1 MITSVVKRVP
11 SSGILTGVVLCT
23 FALTFAVCPSGPA
36 SASTPSTTAGP
47 YPSSTTTQPSTA
59 SVTATVINDYRTMW
73 ANLVSAARTSNYQSK
88 LLPQHAT
95 GDALSL
101 LVQGLAKDRE
111 LGIVTKGQP
120 VLQPSVSSL
129 TPAANPTKASIADCF
144 DNTHW
149 VEYKTNGT
157 LQKNAPGGRRATTAE
172 LVPMGGTWKVTELSV
187 RAKGTC

>member
-1 MITSVVKRVP
+1 MITSLAKRVP
-11 SSGILTGVVLCT
+11 LSGILTGVALCT
-23 FALTFAVCPSGPA
+23 FALTFAACPSGSA
-36 SASTPSTTAGP
+36 SASTPSTTAEP
-47 YPSSTTTQPSTA
+47 YSSSTTTQPATV

-73 ANLVSAARTSNYQSK
+73 ADLVTAARTSNYQSK

-111 LGIVTKGQP
+111 LGIVTRGQP
-120 VLQPSVSSL
+120 VLQPSISSL
-129 TPAANPTKASIADCF
+129 TPAANPTKASITDCF

-149 VEYKTNGT
+149 VEYKTNGK

-172 LVPMGGTWKVTELSV
+172 LVRMGSTWKVTELTI
-187 RAKGTC
+187 RATGTC

>member
-129 TPAANPTKASIADCF
+129 TPAANPTKASITDF
-144 DNTHW
+144 STTPIGSNTRRTAR
-149 VEYKTNGT
+149 YKRTPPEAAVQPRQNSYVWA
-157 LQKNAPGGRRATTAE
+157 APGR
-172 LVPMGGTWKVTELSV
+172 
-187 RAKGTC
+187 